1 MYNKFN
7 DLVKFLK
14 TVQKV
19 DPTEEEKKLMY
30 EVDNDEEDQ
39 LRIKKIINKRR
50 DKINEK
56 CD

>member
-14 TVQKV
+14 TVPKV
-19 DPTEEEKKLMY
+19 EPTEEENKLMD
-30 EVDNDEEDQ
+30 EIDNDEEDQ

-50 DKINEK
+50 EIINETK
-56 CD
+56 